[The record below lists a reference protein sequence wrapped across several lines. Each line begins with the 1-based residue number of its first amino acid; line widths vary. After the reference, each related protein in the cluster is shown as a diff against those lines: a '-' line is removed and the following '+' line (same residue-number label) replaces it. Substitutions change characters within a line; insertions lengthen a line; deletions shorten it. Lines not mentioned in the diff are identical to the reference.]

1 MIDGKNI
8 RLRSLTKKDL
18 AKTFK
23 WHNDLEL
30 KNLTLSHPFPVTD
43 SQEEEWINSII
54 KDKSNKTI
62 YFGIED
68 KSRKILIGIIFLSR
82 INFIHQTSW
91 LGVFIGD
98 KNARGKGY
106 GKEAVRLGI
115 DIGFQDLKLHRLE
128 AGIEPKNKRSIALA
142 KSIGLKREGFSKN
155 RLFLRGQWLDMV
167 LYVARSED
175 FGIEWKSQKQ
185 KKMVRF

>member
-106 GKEAVRLGI
+106 GKEAVKMIVDYAFNNLNLRKVSLEVVKTNKAAIAVYKKLGFVIEGEMKKQVYVSSLYI
-115 DIGFQDLKLHRLE
+115 DLIIM
-128 AGIEPKNKRSIALA
+128 AVCKN
-142 KSIGLKREGFSKN
+142 
-155 RLFLRGQWLDMV
+155 
-167 LYVARSED
+167 
-175 FGIEWKSQKQ
+175 
-185 KKMVRF
+185 

>member
-98 KNARGKGY
+98 KNSRGKGY
-106 GKEAVRLGI
+106 GKEAVKMIVDYAFNNLNLRKVSLEVVKTNKAAIAVYKKLGFVI
-115 DIGFQDLKLHRLE
+115 EGEMKKQVYVSSLYLDLIIM
-128 AGIEPKNKRSIALA
+128 AVCKN
-142 KSIGLKREGFSKN
+142 
-155 RLFLRGQWLDMV
+155 
-167 LYVARSED
+167 
-175 FGIEWKSQKQ
+175 
-185 KKMVRF
+185 